1 MSCSFRQPGSGVPI
15 ALRWLLGPSLLALGS
30 ADQYTE
36 CMTDRNDISLIQADF
51 DRLAAFSTEEW
62 DHNSHYH
69 RFLLRHVPPHC
80 SQA

>member
-1 MSCSFRQPGSGVPI
+1 MCLSPYGGFFDP
-15 ALRWLLGPSLLALGS
+15 PSLLWAQQVS
-30 ADQYTE
+30 QYTE